1 MVKVTKINTKIV
13 TNVVATVA
21 MPTNKF
27 VQEDLIS
34 VVPSPIVI
42 KKLDN
47 VVCLIFYNNDNR
59 QDWFE
64 PCNEHD
70 EDNNSSFDFVET

>member
-1 MVKVTKINTKIV
+1 MVIVTKINAKIA
-13 TNVVATVA
+13 TNVVATIA
-21 MPTNKF
+21 MPTNNF

-34 VVPSPIVI
+34 IVPSPMMI

-47 VVCLIFYNNDNR
+47 IKCLIFYNYNNQ
-59 QDWFE
+59 QDSFE

-70 EDNNSSFDFVET
+70 EDNDSSFDFVET